1 MTHSSPTRTCEGR
14 TRNATKLSIIAQLES
29 LVLKKCLNSSL
40 KNASP
45 RMKNG
50 PTLTRSGNH
59 LPLFMIEASSENS
72 AVSVIYHLLKRNVH
86 DAFSGNDNGV
96 SKKRKC
102 CSSS

>member
-14 TRNATKLSIIAQLES
+14 TRNATKLSIIAKVFKF
-29 LVLKKCLNSSL
+29 LVEECLPSDEEWTDSF
-40 KNASP
+40 
-45 RMKNG
+45 
-50 PTLTRSGNH
+50 SGNS
-59 LPLFMIEASSENS
+59 LALFMIEASCENS